1 MDSAWFVVWVVLSG
15 EASFFEEAAP
25 CVDWR
30 SGFSPTGFYLSQGTG
45 HLTGPSLFVGLS
57 IRLGPIEARPF
68 DLDAE
73 SFTEVGIPFGG
84 IYAISCAISS

>member
-45 HLTGPSLFVGLS
+45 HLSGPSLFVGLS
-57 IRLGPIEARPF
+57 TRLGPIGARPL

-84 IYAISCAISS
+84 ICTISCALSS